1 MIDWNS
7 SMSVTYEYYVV
18 DPKTW
23 KDTAKLGVV
32 KSCSI
37 TRDSEAETLCSASI
51 DVNEL
56 VGECYIR
63 AYLVAIQNGI
73 TEKHPLGAFL
83 VQTPSSSFNGRSRTV
98 TMEAYSPLLELKE
111 KYPPIGYSL
120 PKGEDIMDVAYRL
133 IRELLRSPV
142 VKNKCNNEDYAYLL
156 NDFVSDP
163 SDPWLIYLKDLV
175 ANAKYDLDLDEMSR
189 VIFVPRQDTTALQPV
204 CTFDDSNS
212 SILLPEITMDHD
224 LYMIPNVVEVIC
236 STGLEKHYARV
247 VNDDPNSPTSTVRR
261 GREIV
266 HRVTNPELVGNNP
279 SVKQIDSY
287 AENLLK
293 EKSTVEYTISYTH
306 GFHPRVRPGV
316 CVRLNYER
324 AGLTDI
330 KCKVISQ
337 TIKCAT
343 ACLVT
348 EKAVFTQKL
357 WR

>member
-1 MIDWNS
+1 MIDWNA
-7 SMSVTYEYYVV
+7 SMTQTYEFYVV

-23 KDTAKLGVV
+23 KDTTRLGVV

-37 TRDSEAETLCSASI
+37 TRDRDAETLCSANL
-51 DVNEL
+51 DVSDL

-63 AYLVAIQNGI
+63 VYLVAVQNGF
-73 TEKHPLGAFL
+73 TEKHPLGTFL
-83 VQTPSSSFNGRSRTV
+83 VQTPSSTFNGKSRTV
-98 TMEAYSPLLELKE
+98 TMDAYSPLIELKE

-120 PKGEDIMDVAYRL
+120 RKGDDIMNMAYRL
-133 IRELLRSPV
+133 LRELLRPPV
-142 VKNKCNNEDYAYLL
+142 VESKCSDEDYAYLL
-156 NDFVSDP
+156 NDFVADP
-163 SDPWLIYLKDLV
+163 NDAWLPFIKDLV
-175 ANAKYDLDLDEMSR
+175 VNAKYELDLDEMSR
-189 VIFVPRQDTTALQPV
+189 VIFVPKQDATALQPV
-204 CTFDDSNS
+204 FTFDDSNS

-224 LYMIPNVVEVIC
+224 LYMIPNVVEVVC
-236 STGLEKHYARV
+236 SNGSENHYARV
-247 VNDDPNSPTSTVRR
+247 VNNDPNSPTSTVRR

-266 HRVTNPELVGNNP
+266 HRETNPELVGNNP
-279 SVKQIDSY
+279 SVKQIDNY

-293 EKSTVEYTISYTH
+293 EMSTVEYTISYTH

-337 TIKCAT
+337 TIKCDT

-348 EKAVFTQKL
+348 EKAIFTQKL